1 MFAKTIIDSDAFL
14 TLPLS
19 SQALYF
25 HLSMRG
31 DDEGFVN
38 KPKSIMRTI
47 GANEDDFRML
57 VTKNFIIPFQSGII
71 VIKHWKIHNYI
82 RGDRIKETVYKE
94 EKSLL
99 SEEGN
104 GSYTLLNKEYEPKE
118 LSSTEKQKLAYQNS
132 CLPYSFDYKITQAF
146 YGKPCPICG
155 CKMKSDEF
163 SRNRIPT
170 IHHNMPISKG
180 GEHELGNIS
189 VICRSCNTS
198 IRDNPT
204 EELNSADVIK
214 VWDDICQSSGS
225 QMADICQSSGS
236 QMSAQDRSDQNS
248 IDQNSIDKNNI
259 NILPDATSS
268 TVPDEPIF
276 ISLSLI
282 SGKEY
287 PITMSQVSQFQKLYT
302 AVDVESELRKMQGW
316 LLGNPKNRKTARGIM
331 RFVTNWLSRAQDKA
345 KPIASKSSNPFLDDL
360 KEMGGF

>member
-38 KPKSIMRTI
+38 KPKSLMRTI

-99 SEEGN
+99 SEKGN

-118 LSSTEKQKLAYQNS
+118 LSSTEKRKLAYQNS
-132 CLPYSFDYKITQAF
+132 CLPYSFEYKITQAF

-170 IHHNMPISKG
+170 IQHNMPISKG

-225 QMADICQSSGS
+225 QMP
-236 QMSAQDRSDQNS
+236 AQVRLDKIRLDKSS
-248 IDQNSIDKNNI
+248 ID
-259 NILPDATSS
+259 ILPDATSS
-268 TVPDEPIF
+268 TEPNEPVF
-276 ISLSLI
+276 ITLSLI
-282 SGKEY
+282 SNEEY
-287 PITMSQVSQFQKLYT
+287 PITFSRLDELKPLYP
-302 AVDVESELRKMQGW
+302 AINVEQSLRDMKGW
-316 LLGNPKNRKTARGIM
+316 LIGNPKNRKTKSGVM
-331 RFVTNWLSRAQDKA
+331 RFVTGWLSREQNKA
-345 KPIASKSSNPFLDDL
+345 KPSTGKSSNPFLDDL
-360 KEMGGF
+360 RAMGE